1 MPSLTLDKT
10 DLRILAE
17 LQQDGRLTNVELAER
32 VALSPSPCLRRLKQL
47 EESGI
52 INQYVALLDPASV
65 GLGLQAFVR
74 VSLEKRGNAHM
85 QSFTEAVQDW
95 PEVINCYAMTG
106 DMDYLLQV
114 YFEDMEHFSRFVLDA
129 LLQHP
134 GIDDVKSSFVLK
146 EFKRTTA
153 LPLNHL
159 RQNQN

>member
-17 LQQDGRLTNVELAER
+17 LQLNGRLTNVELAER

-47 EESGI
+47 EESGAI
-52 INQYVALLDPASV
+52 SQYVALLDPGKI

-74 VSLEKRGNAHM
+74 VMLEKRGNSHN
-85 QSFTEAVQDW
+85 QSFIDAVQRW

-106 DMDYLLQV
+106 EMDYLLQV
-114 YFEDMEHFSRFVLDA
+114 YFEDMEHFSRFVMNE
-129 LLQHP
+129 LLPQP
-134 GIDDVKSSFVLK
+134 GVEDVKSSFVLK

-153 LPLNHL
+153 LPLTHM
-159 RQNQN
+159 R